1 MTKDE
6 KRKILERRLIR
17 RHELNTLFEKCFIC
31 FCGICATFFAGHY
44 AVFILNETHGNHV
57 YKIVIAIIYFMSA
70 IIIFGH
76 TLFFAL
82 FIPANKIP
90 KERVRSISEVLFRM
104 VILAFVLYISTFF
117 VYL

>member
-17 RHELNTLFEKCFIC
+17 RYDLNILFEKYFIC
-31 FCGICATFFAGHY
+31 FCGLCATFFAGHY
-44 AVFILNETHGNHV
+44 AVFILNEAHGNHV
-57 YKIVIAIIYFMSA
+57 YKIVIAIIYFITA

-76 TLFFAL
+76 TLFFA
-82 FIPANKIP
+82 FFVPANKIP
-90 KERVRSISEVLFRM
+90 KEKVCNISEVLFRM

-117 VYL
+117 VYF